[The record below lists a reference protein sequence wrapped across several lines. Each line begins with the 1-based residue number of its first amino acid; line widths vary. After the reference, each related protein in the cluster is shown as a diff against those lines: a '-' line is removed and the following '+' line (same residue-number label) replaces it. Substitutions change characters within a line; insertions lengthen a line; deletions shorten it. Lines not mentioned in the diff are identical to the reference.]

1 MLGKIIAFMSFGSA
15 LLLLVLLQTTT
26 PGTIGPLGILIVFI
40 LMYIASLGAMTF
52 LLFKGSQIFVRF
64 SRLVTVTRPF
74 QALSL
79 GRSYYFST
87 VIALAPVI
95 LVGMESVGNLGI
107 NEVGLVAIFVIIG
120 CMYVAKRSH

>member
-1 MLGKIIAFMSFGSA
+1 MSFGSA